1 VFGLDAARRAHASW
15 FSAADAEAARRAAAA
30 MGLAAVQVSRGGL
43 EALAAT
49 LPGGKLFD
57 SGRAFVP
64 FVKGA
69 TYQRLLALTPK
80 GTRPTGLRLVASGP
94 EPKNAP
100 PAKPGTSEGGEL
112 PDSWATIKVG
122 SLVLATENR
131 VEGWFDA
138 IVTEAN
144 PSDMFTLKWRDF
156 PDLEPFL
163 RHRSNLALMFPAR

>member
-1 VFGLDAARRAHASW
+1 
-15 FSAADAEAARRAAAA
+15 
-30 MGLAAVQVSRGGL
+30 
-43 EALAAT
+43 
-49 LPGGKLFD
+49 
-57 SGRAFVP
+57 
-64 FVKGA
+64 
-69 TYQRLLALTPK
+69 LL
-80 GTRPTGLRLVASGP
+80 
-94 EPKNAP
+94 
-100 PAKPGTSEGGEL
+100 PAKQGTGESREH

>member
-1 VFGLDAARRAHASW
+1 
-15 FSAADAEAARRAAAA
+15 
-30 MGLAAVQVSRGGL
+30 MGFTAVQVSRGGL
-43 EALAAT
+43 EALATA
-49 LPGGKLFD
+49 LPAGKLFD

-64 FVKGA
+64 FVKGS
-69 TYQRLLALTPK
+69 TYQQLLALAPK
-80 GTRPTGLRLVASGP
+80 GSRPTALRLVASGP
-94 EPKNAP
+94 EPKNVP
-100 PAKPGTSEGGEL
+100 PAKPVAGEGGEL
-112 PDSWATIKVG
+112 PESWATIKVG

-163 RHRSNLALMFPAR
+163 RDRSNLALMFPAR